1 MSPSQTPT
9 MNATNTQSDL
19 QLRNAG
25 GIVLNHLE
33 SKESLLNTIDF
44 H

>member
-1 MSPSQTPT
+1 
-9 MNATNTQSDL
+9 MNVAFTQSDL

-25 GIVLNHLE
+25 GIVLNHFE
-33 SKESLLNTIDF
+33 SKEYLLNIIGF